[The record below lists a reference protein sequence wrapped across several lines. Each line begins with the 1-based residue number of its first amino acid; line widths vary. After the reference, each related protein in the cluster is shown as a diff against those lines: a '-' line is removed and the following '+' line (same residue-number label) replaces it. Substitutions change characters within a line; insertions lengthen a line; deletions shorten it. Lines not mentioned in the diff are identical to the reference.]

1 MTVSP
6 DMDLLTEGAVTSCG
20 FSSAVSLNFSFLFFS
35 LCLFLHQ
42 KGCRRSV
49 VPSTGSPSSCYVFR
63 SVSIVSPLTFTLT
76 FVSDLHL
83 IIQQLLSSHLV
94 SSCFSESRVSATRL
108 GGVLLSG
115 WGPPAAGRQAE
126 PTGSDPHS
134 EQDVPAGVTGS
145 EGGPGGRG
153 GDLQSDFQ
161 DV

>member
-1 MTVSP
+1 MSLPPSEGVQEVRRPLYRVSIK
-6 DMDLLTEGAVTSCG
+6 L
-20 FSSAVSLNFSFLFFS
+20 
-35 LCLFLHQ
+35 LCLQERLHSQ
-42 KGCRRSV
+42 SSDLHLR
-49 VPSTGSPSSCYVFR
+49 PSA
-63 SVSIVSPLTFTLT
+63 PLTFTLT

-83 IIQQLLSSHLV
+83 MLQQLLSSHLV